1 MAGSRESIR
10 EQNSI
15 VVSARKYNGVEHRS
29 WAACIIHRTDSLLVL
44 DAKFDRDIDHELLG
58 KISVGT
64 RSIEYYWLDR
74 WYNVFRFCEPDG
86 ALKNFYCNVNAPPE
100 FDGRVLSYVDL
111 DIDVL
116 VAPDFSY
123 QVLDL
128 DEFERNAQ
136 LYHYPLEV
144 RRKVHQAVDELID
157 LINSKS
163 PPFADR

>member
-1 MAGSRESIR
+1 MTAEPIEVRALKYYGGEPRRWQARIA
-10 EQNSI
+10 EQN
-15 VVSARKYNGVEHRS
+15 
-29 WAACIIHRTDSLLVL
+29 DSLLVL
-44 DAKFDRDIDHELLG
+44 DAEFEVEVQHQTIGHVKA
-58 KISVGT
+58 GT
-64 RSIEYYWLDR
+64 RTIEYYWLDR

-86 ALKNFYCNVNAPPE
+86 ELKNFYCNVNVPPE
-100 FDGRVLSYVDL
+100 FDGRVLSYIDL

-144 RRKVHQAVDELID
+144 RRKAHQAVDELID